1 MASIKL
7 SELRPVGSEL
17 FQDSESFLNELN
29 DRELDVRGGG
39 DINVSVLS
47 QFSYSFG
54 ISIKSYGV
62 VTVKSYNSPEYYG
75 RKHYKY

>member
-47 QFSYSFG
+47 QFTKSIG
-54 ISIKSYGV
+54 ISIKSFSV
-62 VTVKSYNSPEYYG
+62 VTVKTYNSP
-75 RKHYKY
+75 KY

>member
-39 DINVSVLS
+39 DINIGVLS
-47 QFSYSFG
+47 QATVSVG
-54 ISIKSYGV
+54 ISILTKSV
-62 VTVKSYNSPEYYG
+62 VTVNSYNSPKYYG
-75 RKHYKY
+75 YKR